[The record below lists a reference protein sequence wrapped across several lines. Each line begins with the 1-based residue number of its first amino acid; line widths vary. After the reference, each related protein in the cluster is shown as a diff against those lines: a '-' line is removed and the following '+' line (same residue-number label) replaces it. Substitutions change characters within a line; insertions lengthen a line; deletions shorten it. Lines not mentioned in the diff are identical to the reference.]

1 MRWLLSVALLLT
13 SGQALAAY
21 TNMCVVGEQNP
32 PSNLVQV
39 TEGFCFLC
47 SYGYVDVEIT
57 NPYRQGTNAADGDE
71 PYETQD
77 VTECYN
83 PPGPGG
89 NICVTATQS
98 RRNSDYGSSNP
109 SLRFDTNTNDL
120 VINLSDGLE
129 YYATEGANI
138 PGGGS
143 VAASG
148 STINIR
154 NMADLAPGD
163 TRTVRVYVH
172 RPNDREGL
180 YGANPTATASINYRM
195 ADGCNDDPGQRY
207 NFRNNG
213 WYDNYSCSSSSCS
226 GDLNN
231 PPTDFWDDYSQPLA
245 QDTRN
250 VNVFSPQIQ
259 LNKQGWN
266 YDSGQRE
273 GTRSDRVYG
282 HNDDDI
288 VWRINISNTGDADLQ
303 DLRVDDVLN
312 RADIM
317 DANYVCPTADAANAI
332 ASANGVLPGGSTCVS
347 TDALTGT
354 VLQDFEVAD
363 PFGQHTSVNDISP
376 AYVDNDNDTADIRN
390 GSTINLYI
398 VGKIHSD
405 AACTNAELINTFQD
419 VQFGC
424 EAQPGP
430 GGIDSGETE
439 TAVLNARY
447 GLDAGTNA
455 LRVERQL
462 TGVTGSGPVGM
473 RGLMTITLRNEGR
486 GTVWFDPGMAWHL
499 NDELPSEY
507 VVDPSFEPTIE
518 NAFSLY
524 GSYEGR
530 VDTLEWVNANGPIP
544 GTSGNEADYLNN
556 SNPEFKL
563 TSSSTDSD
571 ADQAEESTG
580 LMRHG
585 DVIVIRFAV
594 VMKDK
599 DYFDRAADLDVLEEL
614 PTIDLNAR
622 PEPTDPDLG
631 SFSAL
636 DNTLTVQMKT
646 LCDAQGVQQSTMTGN
661 GLNDTFAANDAG
673 TPVDFS
679 PEELDVNINEPTFII
694 TDDRSQ
700 TTPLSVTVTNRG
712 GDEARDFSVFISFGA
727 TINVVS
733 SSAPAG
739 FSCAQTS
746 ITQTSVDGNGRPMG
760 HPDPYKV
767 WAVNPA
773 PDQVN
778 KMHMLLPSDGTV
790 YQCQPTGSQLNA
802 ALAAGSSATF
812 NFEVN
817 KTNDSAGILADDLT
831 FRADVVGEI
840 FTLSDFTIAGT
851 QVNSFTENVDQ
862 VADGGNRSISSIT
875 INNPTAIANGN
886 PLWFP
891 VPGSTDNVRSD
902 GEVDRGNLYSLD
914 AHWSRGIGFNLKK
927 DQVTAGDTGSGNYGG
942 VPDLGVCNENTTSV
956 TSAAAGTFS
965 GQTKSAEHV
974 QIGEECTVRIQT
986 GGWFG
991 FDSRGFNFIG
1001 VRDIQV
1007 LDQIPNGQSFI
1018 SSTVPLVTPQ
1028 IFGATQAPNDPSTS
1042 ALGEL
1047 TPFGWRFTGNQN
1059 SGYSG
1064 APDEGTYIVDI
1075 DEWFTIN
1082 ATSRV
1087 LNKLQNNRAAPNA
1100 HGLNSANILDSSFKG
1115 IFFNNNTGDWETY
1128 EFGSYGGGETVGYPK
1143 EPIRRVD
1150 VVVTEPRIEV
1160 VKEICAASDFDNGT
1174 GSCGAGWTSDYQG
1187 AVTTNDYIYRL
1198 TVTSEAAAD
1207 GHPRPPVYDLTV
1219 EDTLPDLLFIED
1231 LDSDGIDNDGD
1242 GTTDEPGEEGVI
1254 VGNVMNDG
1262 NPTTIT
1268 FSHTQGADGTGL
1280 RRLESGASVHMY
1292 YRVDPDDRIA
1302 PSETLT
1308 NNVQV
1313 TYYDSLEG
1321 SGNDHGNQTVVTPG
1335 SGELGGARIYPVT
1348 GDTDTE
1354 AQASMTF
1361 SEPTTE
1367 PKTITALS
1375 ETPLAGSGVQQV
1387 KIGEEIEYTLTAE
1400 LPVAQLR
1407 ALTVTDELPAGM
1419 MCADAPTIDLTN
1431 DAPWSA
1437 AGFKRPDLSDV
1448 GDVTPICSDNQ
1459 VQWSFGDVVLTN
1471 PSSDRD
1477 PNRFT
1482 FELKF
1487 IARVQNSADNND
1499 TDSLINGVPA
1509 TNATLE
1515 WRDEGGT
1522 DNSLDYGQV
1531 EVQVT
1536 EPLIALTKSWDA
1548 PSGDID
1554 AADTIII
1561 TLTATNNGTASAY
1574 NLRILDDLL
1583 DSEMTFVPGSVEGA
1597 NVPDSVDT
1605 TTFGAN
1611 QPVFV
1616 WNPENPL
1623 APGDSRE
1630 FTFEVTVD
1638 DSAQPHQQLENT
1650 AEAVWTSLP
1659 GQGTALNPAGQIGVD
1674 GAADGQRIG
1683 VLPHADDAINDYET
1697 NSETVDA
1704 IVAGLALLKEDVTE
1718 NGTTPESRAIG
1729 AHRTFRLDISLPEG
1743 VTENVVVTDT
1753 MSAGYAIADPA
1764 HGYEIRCEYGGT
1776 PTIRTINDQAPDTA
1790 CGQFAGAL
1798 PQNGDTGVLTWNIG
1812 KVETETEDDT
1822 GDGATN
1828 AIDPVI
1834 HIYYVARIENTG
1846 TVVAGTALSNS
1857 AELDYLNAPSTLS
1870 DDAGPIEVAEPALTV
1885 TKTASA
1891 ASAVSG
1897 DLLDYTIEITNATGA
1912 NVSTAY
1918 DVNIADLLPEQLRLD
1933 SATVNG
1939 ADYMPGTRADGAF
1952 VWGREN
1958 GDNSLDIAP
1967 GETLTLIYNTTV
1979 LSAFGSEIEN
1989 IVHVDWTSLDYGV
2002 PGQDSYPGDYQRH
2015 GEGCPDTVAPNEYC
2029 TFINE
2034 TVATQDSTD
2043 FSKTAVSDAWG
2054 AADRARIGDTVQYTL
2069 NLGIQPGITRNVVVT
2084 DELPAGLE
2092 LVSVDSIDC
2101 GINGFTCSQAPIEP
2115 APGATGTL
2123 QWQLG
2128 DIDAES
2134 DSTPPFTIV
2143 YTAVVLDD
2151 ETVFPAGS
2159 GEIER
2164 ANSAELT
2171 YDGATDLLDDQ
2182 ASIWVVQPNV
2192 TNLQKTDS
2200 RSGVTSPHTVV
2211 DIANEVM
2218 NFRLQAQNTGG
2229 APAYGMVIADTL
2241 NIDPA
2246 NPEFNEGTVNV
2257 TQVLINNVAA
2267 NYTHTVNAGII
2278 EFTLTDVVPES
2289 ATIQIDYEVGLN
2301 LDIPSGHTWY
2311 NRFHIDKYVSN
2322 DIDGT
2327 SSRLYEGTSPA
2338 CESTLSAN
2346 CFQLMTSVADP
2357 EDLTLQLM
2365 EPTDGRAPIGEPI
2378 SYRITVPASPI
2389 ASSTLADVQVE
2400 NTLQGRDTVIVLD
2413 TVTIGGN
2420 PITVPDGEVFTID
2433 VGDIPPNE
2441 VREIVFTG
2449 WVANVD
2455 AAQSGQTYDI
2465 SATYTYD
2472 EAGVVTEMGGQSA
2485 TVTIVEPELALTQS
2499 AVNQSGNPEPVAGD
2513 VYHFT
2518 LQLAEQGANGSDAYD
2533 LSVLEELSIGWA
2545 YEAGSAT
2552 FNGVS
2557 IAEPVITGDG
2567 IDTAQSLTWDAAANT
2582 DIPVGETRAL
2592 EFDVRV
2598 LDSVLA
2604 GQELTG
2610 STTVQWTSQAGAP
2623 EHVERDGSDMPDA
2636 TALNNYFLGPEQ
2648 LPPLAINNTATLEK
2662 NVISETA
2669 PLNDGE
2675 LRIGDLVTYELRLGA
2690 QRGTLPNAIVT
2701 DTLPEGMVFVDTVSI
2716 AADGMTYDLG
2726 QEPMAEAAGDIT
2738 WNFGSLVN
2746 TAGDELVITYRSRV
2760 QRDVLPLNA
2769 ASIEMR
2775 NAASFQFDTAAG
2787 PSTPLLAEQVLNLL
2801 QPDLEFALTA
2811 TPDGTVALTPDQ
2823 TITFTATITNN
2834 GTAPAYDIV
2843 LRDVIPVGMRKAGV
2857 ETVSV
2862 NGSTTNPLQ
2871 PTFDTATGETVWNF
2885 ANEIPAGDV
2894 LEVVYQV
2901 TTDSDL
2907 AAGLQIGNNAFI
2919 EWYYSFGESEI
2930 PEGAVLDNRQ
2940 PYGPSDAVSVL
2951 FSTPD
2956 AQPLQIAV
2964 EPTTREQAS
2973 IGEPFVYRLTIPAVG
2988 ALHDVAILMDL
2999 ADSGIDPVD
3008 LAFVEAT
3015 QVSGNIAFNP
3025 QGSVDGG
3032 LLTIVDNAT
3041 GIDIEA
3047 GSEAVIDVTLRLRDT
3062 DQNQFGN
3069 SFSSRASYSYSY
3081 ANDDP
3086 DAGRGTGEVS
3096 EYSAPIEVVEPYE
3109 LVMTKTGDA
3118 QIQSGLAG
3126 RFTLDVHNR
3135 GTGPAWDLTVRDFL
3149 PSTEQGGMCET
3160 PPANFTASVV
3170 DAGGNAVATLS
3181 EGSDFTTVFDAEN
3194 CTLTFTTSGAAAA
3207 LPADHHLQFAYDAWL
3222 DENTVDGT
3230 ALDNVAGAERWY
3242 SWDSTGPDA
3251 RIYERTYAAD
3261 PPDGTPSVE
3270 DHEDVFTVIAAV
3282 PSVLFEKVVENI
3294 TSTESPATTAT
3305 PGDVLQYTL
3314 TLRNLSDLDVDNV
3327 SITDELDRLNAPA
3340 LFVPGTLQL
3349 ITAPAGADSS
3359 ATNAA
3364 GGANGSGLVDVR
3376 DLTLGA
3382 AGSGSEEVQLVYQV
3396 QLINV
3401 IDSASAVL
3409 NQAQVQLPG
3418 QPLIDSDDPNI
3429 NGAADPQ
3436 VAGDEDPTRVII
3448 ESAPVFK
3455 VEKTSEDLTGEP
3467 DSLMPGDTLR
3477 YTIRV
3482 ENIGNENMLEAS
3494 LRDQVPANTVYVA
3507 GSTTLNGAALE
3518 DIDGSTPLAQT
3529 LVIPSPD
3536 AEEGQLL
3543 ADPDASGSQAAIIT
3557 FDVTINDVNDGTVIS
3572 NQGFANGLGAGGE
3585 NIAVDE
3591 QPSDD
3596 PTTEVADDPTID
3608 IVGNVPLLRVQKTV
3622 ELAVDNLTSGIVD
3635 PEDVLRYTITISN
3648 MGGKDATEVRLVD
3661 LVPENTT
3668 YVADSTTLNGLAV
3681 ADNGGESPLVAG
3693 LPVSSDDLTPPMPAD
3708 GEGVIT
3714 TAQTATIVFDVMV
3727 NADTERGTIISNQ
3740 GSVYSLE
3747 LPLTL
3752 SDADGN
3758 SSNGAQPTEVVV
3770 GDAQQLSIT
3779 KEVAV
3784 VGGGAAESG
3793 KVLEYIVRV
3802 TNISAVPAS
3811 LVSIYDD
3818 LLTAGE
3824 GVLTYVEDSARLNGQ
3839 PDGVMVDGPLITVDY
3854 STSYGDLEPS
3864 ETITLRFEA
3873 KLGENLAMGYTVLNT
3888 AQVKW
3893 NDPPAYNEATVAI
3906 DIGGTPGIANLSGY
3920 LWHDVNFSETADSEE
3935 RLLSNWTVDLYFNNA
3950 FLETVQSDE
3959 NGYFQFAGLVPNM
3972 DGADMAGA
3980 NYELR
3985 YSAPNAVESTASL
3998 GIASSDFTNGPQEIR
4013 EIYIG
4018 SGANPQNLN
4027 LPITPNGVIYDSVV
4041 RAPIAGAR
4049 VRMLQASSGQA
4060 LPDSCFEDPA
4070 QQNQVTLPGGYYKF
4084 DLNFSSAACAMNTD
4098 YLIEV
4103 EVPNEDYMSG
4113 PSQIIPPQTGIET
4126 GAFDVSACLGSASD
4140 LIPGTPNHCEIQLSE
4155 LPPPIDMDARS
4166 SETDYYLRLN
4176 LDDTNQPGSSQLFN
4190 NHIALDPLLEGAL
4203 ALTKTSAMTNVTRS
4217 QLVPY
4222 TITFTNTMAVPLTD
4236 LQLVDYFPAGFKYV
4250 AGSANL
4256 DGVPV
4261 EPEVN
4266 GLQLQW
4272 PHLRAEGEQTR
4283 TMKLL
4288 LVVGS
4293 GVGEGK
4299 YINRARMF
4307 NELSGQQASGE
4318 ASATVRVVP
4327 DPTFDCT
4334 DVIGKV
4340 YDDKNLNGYQDS
4352 GEGGV
4357 AGARV
4362 VTAQGLRATTDAH
4375 GRFHITCAAVPN
4387 PDRGSNFVLKLD
4399 DRSLPSGYRLT
4410 TENPRVERATRGK
4423 MLEFNFGTSLH
4434 RVVRLDLAEAVFEP
4448 GSTELRPQWH
4458 SRTELLLEK
4467 LQDAPSVLRLSY
4479 LAENEDPALV
4489 DARLETIKARIAE
4502 DWAALD
4508 CCYPLN
4514 IETEIFWRRGA
4525 PPSRGGLLDG
4535 LKRSVDRALGN
4546 DGDQGGFH

>member
-1 MRWLLSVALLLT
+1 MRWLLSVALLLG
-13 SGQALAAY
+13 SGQALAAF

-32 PSNLVQV
+32 PTNLVTVQNSYCD
-39 TEGFCFLC
+39 FC
-47 SYGYVDVEIT
+47 SYGYVEIQIT
-57 NPYRQGTNAADGDE
+57 NPYRQGTNADDGDQ
-71 PYETQD
+71 PYETR
-77 VTECYN
+77 V
-83 PPGPGG
+83 
-89 NICVTATQS
+89 V
-98 RRNSDYGSSNP
+98 
-109 SLRFDTNTNDL
+109 
-120 VINLSDGLE
+120 
-129 YYATEGANI
+129 
-138 PGGGS
+138 
-143 VAASG
+143 
-148 STINIR
+148 TIN
-154 NMADLAPGD
+154 GD
-163 TRTVRVYVH
+163 TRTQTRRNADYGSANPSLNFRNSGGLTITLTDGLELYTGVTPTLPLGGTLSGTSTVSVNNMLDLPPGNTVTLRIPVH
-172 RPNDREGL
+172 RPPTNSPESLFGT
-180 YGANPTATASINYRM
+180 APQATATIDYTM
-195 ADGCNDDPGQRY
+195 ADGCDDVPGQRE
-207 NFRNNG
+207 NFRNDNT
-213 WYDNYSCSSSSCS
+213 WYDGCGGNRCS
-226 GDLNN
+226 GSEDPDNY
-231 PPTDFWDDYSQPLA
+231 PTDFWQNYARPDSQHSAGIDVREPGIA
-245 QDTRN
+245 
-250 VNVFSPQIQ
+250 

-266 YDSGQRE
+266 YDSGQRQN
-273 GTRSDRVYG
+273 TRSDQVFG

-288 VWRINISNTGDADLQ
+288 VWRINIRNTGNAPLQ
-303 DLRVDDVLN
+303 DLRIDDLLS
-312 RADIM
+312 RADVM
-317 DANYVCPTADAANAI
+317 DANYVCPSAAEANAI
-332 ASANGVLPGGSTCVS
+332 AAQNGVLPLGSNCVA
-347 TDALTGT
+347 TDAATGA
-354 VLQDFEVAD
+354 VLADWSVAA
-363 PFGQHTSVNDISP
+363 PFGHNDDIPPPYANTVDSVIAGTSSDAI
-376 AYVDNDNDTADIRN
+376 DIRAGDN
-390 GSTINLYI
+390 INLYV
-398 VGKIHSD
+398 VGKIHGSGSC
-405 AACTNAELINTFQD
+405 APGRLTNSFED

-424 EAQPGP
+424 AVQTPP
-430 GGIDSGETE
+430 GGIDSGQDETSFLD
-439 TAVLNARY
+439 AYY
-447 GLDAGTNA
+447 GLNGGTNA

-462 TGVTGSGPVGM
+462 TGITGTGPVGT

-486 GTVWFDPGMAWHL
+486 GTVWFDPSMAWHL
-499 NDELPSEY
+499 SNVLPSEY
-507 VVDPSFEPTIE
+507 VVDPSFEPTFE

-524 GSYEGR
+524 GAYEGR
-530 VDTLEWVNANGPIP
+530 VDTLDWVNANGPIP
-544 GTSGNEADYLNN
+544 GASGNESAYLNN
-556 SNPEFKL
+556 SEPQFKL
-563 TSSSTDSD
+563 TSSSSDSD
-571 ADQAEESTG
+571 PDQVEESTG

-585 DVIVIRFAV
+585 DVVVIRFAV
-594 VMKDK
+594 VMKEK

-614 PTIDLNAR
+614 SSVNLNQR
-622 PEPTDPDLG
+622 PEPTDPDL
-631 SFSAL
+631 SPFSAL
-636 DNTLTVQMKT
+636 DNALTVQVKT
-646 LCDAQGVQQSTMTGN
+646 LCDTQGVLQSTMTGN
-661 GLNDTFAANDAG
+661 GVNDTFAANDAG
-673 TPVDFS
+673 TPVDFA

-694 TDDRSQ
+694 TDDRTQ

-727 TINVVS
+727 TINVVG

-739 FSCAQTS
+739 FSCAATS
-746 ITQTSVDGNGRPMG
+746 VTQTSVDGNGRPMG
-760 HPDPYKV
+760 HPDPFKV

-773 PDQVN
+773 PDEVN

-790 YQCQPTGSQLNA
+790 YQCQPSGSQLNA

-817 KTNDSAGILADDLT
+817 KTTDPAGIAADDLT

-840 FTLSDFTIAGT
+840 FTLSDFTIPAT
-851 QVNSFTENVDQ
+851 QVNTRNIGVNQ
-862 VADGGNRSISSIT
+862 VTNGGNRSISSVVV
-875 INNPTAIANGN
+875 NNPSAITNGN

-891 VPGSTDNVRSD
+891 APGNAGNTRTD

-927 DQVTAGDTGSGNYGG
+927 DQVTAGDTSSGNYGG
-942 VPDLGVCNENTTSV
+942 VPDLGVCNENTDGV
-956 TSAAAGTFS
+956 TRAAADTFP
-965 GQTKSAEHV
+965 GQAKPAEHV

-1007 LDQIPNGQSFI
+1007 LDLIPDGQGFI
-1018 SSTVPLVTPQ
+1018 SSTAPVVTPQ
-1028 IFGATQAPNDPSTS
+1028 IAGATQAPNDPGTTT
-1042 ALGEL
+1042 LGEL
-1047 TPFGWRFTGNQN
+1047 SPFGWRFTGTE
-1059 SGYSG
+1059 SSVFSG
-1064 APDEGTYIVDI
+1064 APNDDYVIDI
-1075 DEWFTIN
+1075 DQWFTIN
-1082 ATSRV
+1082 TTSRL
-1087 LNKLQNNRAAPNA
+1087 LNKMQNDRAAPNL
-1100 HGLNSANILDSSFKG
+1100 HGNNSANVLDSSFKG
-1115 IFFNNNTGDWETY
+1115 TFFNNNTGEWETY
-1128 EFGSYGGGETVGYPK
+1128 NFGSYGGGETVGYPK

-1150 VVVTEPRIEV
+1150 VVVTEPRITV

-1174 GSCGAGWTSDYQG
+1174 GSCGAGWTEDYQG

-1198 TVTSEAAAD
+1198 SVTSEADAG

-1242 GTTDEPGEEGVI
+1242 GVIDEPGEEGVI

-1268 FSHTQGADGTGL
+1268 FSHTQGVDGTGL
-1280 RRLESGASVHMY
+1280 RRLDSGASVHMY

-1308 NNVQV
+1308 NNVKV

-1321 SGNDHGNQTVVTPG
+1321 SGNDHSNQTVVTPG
-1335 SGELGGARIYPVT
+1335 SGELGGARIYPAA
-1348 GDTDTE
+1348 GDADTE
-1354 AQASMTF
+1354 ATASITF

-1375 ETPLAGSGVQQV
+1375 ETSLVGSGVQPV

-1407 ALTVTDELPAGM
+1407 ALTVTDVLPVGL
-1419 MCADAPTIDLTN
+1419 MCADAPTINLST

-1448 GDVTPICSDNQ
+1448 GDVTPVCSDNQ
-1459 VQWSFGDVVLTN
+1459 VQWSFGDVVLSN

-1499 TDSLINGVPA
+1499 GTALVNGVPA
-1509 TNATLE
+1509 TSATLE
-1515 WRDEGGT
+1515 WRDESGT

-1536 EPLIALTKSWDA
+1536 EPLIALSKSWDA

-1554 AADTIII
+1554 AADTITI
-1561 TLTATNNGTASAY
+1561 TLTATNNGTANAY

-1583 DSEMTFVPGSVEGA
+1583 DSEMTFVSGSVGGSTP
-1597 NVPDSVDT
+1597 PDSVDT
-1605 TTFGAN
+1605 TTFGSN

-1623 APGDSRE
+1623 APGESRE
-1630 FTFEVTVD
+1630 VTFEVTVD
-1638 DSAQPHQQLENT
+1638 ETARPHQLLQN
-1650 AEAVWTSLP
+1650 AAQAVWTSLP
-1659 GQGTALNPAGQIGVD
+1659 GQNTALNPADQIGVD
-1674 GAADGQRIG
+1674 GALDGQRIG
-1683 VLPHADDAINDYET
+1683 ALPRAGDAINDYET
-1697 NSETVDA
+1697 VSETVDA
-1704 IVAGLALLKEDVTE
+1704 AVAGLALLKEDITE
-1718 NGTTPESRAIG
+1718 NGSTPESRAIG
-1729 AHRTFRLDISLPEG
+1729 AHRTFRLDIRLPEG

-1753 MSAGYAIADPA
+1753 LSAGYAIADPA
-1764 HGYEIRCEYGGT
+1764 HGYEIRCEYDS
-1776 PTIRTINDQAPDTA
+1776 TIRTINDQAPDAA

-1798 PQNGDTGVLTWNIG
+1798 PQNGDTGVLSWNIG

-1846 TVVAGTALSNS
+1846 SVVAGTALSNS
-1857 AELDYLNAPSTLS
+1857 AELDYLNAPTTLTADS
-1870 DDAGPIEVAEPALTV
+1870 GPIEVAEPQLTV

-1897 DLLDYTIEITNATGA
+1897 DTLDYTITITNASGA

-1933 SATVNG
+1933 SATVDG

-1958 GDNSLDIAP
+1958 GDNSLDIGP
-1967 GETLTLIYNTTV
+1967 GESLTLIYNTTV
-1979 LSAFGSEIEN
+1979 LSAFGSAIEN
-1989 IVHVDWTSLDYGV
+1989 IVHVDWTSLDHGV
-2002 PGQDSYPGDYQRH
+2002 PGQDTYPGVYQRH
-2015 GEGCPDTVAPNEYC
+2015 GDGCPDAVAPNTYC
-2029 TFINE
+2029 SFVNE
-2034 TVATQDSTD
+2034 SVATQDSTD
-2043 FSKTAVSDAWG
+2043 FSKTAVADAWG

-2069 NLGIQPGITRNVVVT
+2069 NLFVQPGITRNVVVT
-2084 DELPAGLE
+2084 DQLPAGLE
-2092 LVSVDSIDC
+2092 LVSVDNIDC
-2101 GINGFTCSQAPIEP
+2101 GVNGFTCSQAPVEP
-2115 APGATGTL
+2115 TPGATGTL

-2128 DIDAES
+2128 DIDAQS

-2143 YTAVVLDD
+2143 YTALVLDD

-2171 YDGATDLLDDQ
+2171 YDGATTLLQDQ

-2246 NPEFNEGTVNV
+2246 NPEYDEASLNI
-2257 TQVLINNVAA
+2257 TQVLIDGMAA

-2278 EFTLTDVVPES
+2278 EFTLADVVPEN

-2311 NRFHIDKYVSN
+2311 NRFHIDNYISN
-2322 DIDGT
+2322 DIDST
-2327 SSRLYEGTSPA
+2327 SSRLYEGTAPA
-2338 CESTLSAN
+2338 CESALSAN
-2346 CFQLMTSVADP
+2346 CFQLMTSVANP
-2357 EDLTLQLM
+2357 ENLTLQLM
-2365 EPTDGRAPIGEPI
+2365 EPSDGRAPIGEPV

-2389 ASSTLADVQVE
+2389 ASSTLANVKVE

-2413 TVTIGGN
+2413 AVTIGGN
-2420 PITVPDGEVFTID
+2420 PITVPDGETFTID

-2455 AAQSGQTYDI
+2455 AAQSGQTYNI
-2465 SATYTYD
+2465 NATYTYD
-2472 EAGVVTEMGGQSA
+2472 EAGVVTEMGGGSA
-2485 TVTIVEPELALTQS
+2485 TLTIVEPELALTQS

-2513 VYHFT
+2513 LYRFSLT
-2518 LQLAEQGANGSDAYD
+2518 LAEQGANGSTAYD
-2533 LSVLEELSIGWA
+2533 LSVLEELSMGWA
-2545 YEAGSAT
+2545 YQAGSAT
-2552 FNGVS
+2552 FNGVPM
-2557 IAEPVITGDG
+2557 AEPAVTGDG
-2567 IDTAQSLTWDAAANT
+2567 INTAQSLNWNAVAST
-2582 DIPVGETRAL
+2582 DIPTGETRTL

-2604 GQELTG
+2604 GQQLTG
-2610 STTVQWTSQAGAP
+2610 SASVQWTSQAGGP
-2623 EHVERDGSDMPDA
+2623 QHVERDGSGMPDPA
-2636 TALNNYFLGPEQ
+2636 ALNNYFLGPEQ
-2648 LPPLAINNTATLEK
+2648 LPPLVINNTATFEK
-2662 NVISETA
+2662 NVVSETA

-2675 LRIGDLVTYELRLGA
+2675 LRIGDLVTYELRLGL
-2690 QRGTLPNAIVT
+2690 QRGTLPNAVVT

-2716 AADGMTYDLG
+2716 AADGMSYALAE
-2726 QEPMAEAAGDIT
+2726 EPMAEAAGAVT

-2746 TAGDELVITYRSRV
+2746 STGDELVITYRTRV
-2760 QRDVLPLNA
+2760 QRDVLPLNT

-2787 PSTPLLAEQVLNLL
+2787 PSTPLLAEQVLTLL
-2801 QPDLEFALTA
+2801 QPDLAFALTA
-2811 TPDGTVALTPDQ
+2811 NPDGSAALIPDQ
-2823 TITFTATITNN
+2823 AITFTATVTNN
-2834 GTAPAYDIV
+2834 GSAPAYDIV

-2862 NGSTTNPLQ
+2862 NGNTTNPLQ
-2871 PTFDTATGETVWNF
+2871 PTFDAATGEAVWNF
-2885 ANEIPAGDV
+2885 VNEIPAGGV

-2901 TTDSDL
+2901 ATDSDL
-2907 AAGLQIGNNAFI
+2907 AAGLQIGNNAYI

-2940 PYGPSDAVSVL
+2940 PYGPSDAVSVI

-2956 AQPLQIAV
+2956 AEPLQIAV

-3008 LAFVEAT
+3008 LAFVEVM

-3032 LLTIVDNAT
+3032 LLTIVDNT
-3041 GIDIEA
+3041 SGIDVEA
-3047 GSEAVIDVTLRLRDT
+3047 GDEAVIDVTLRLRDT
-3062 DQNQFGN
+3062 AQNQFGN
-3069 SFSSRASYSYSY
+3069 AFTSRASYSYSY

-3086 DAGRGTGEVS
+3086 AAGRGMGEVS
-3096 EYSAPIEVVEPYE
+3096 EYSAPIEIVEPYE
-3109 LVMTKTGDA
+3109 LVMNKTGDA
-3118 QIQSGLAG
+3118 QVQSGLAG
-3126 RFTLDVHNR
+3126 RFTLNVHNR
-3135 GTGPAWDLTVRDFL
+3135 GSGPAWDLTVRDFL
-3149 PSTEQGGMCET
+3149 PSTEQGGMCAT
-3160 PPANFTASVV
+3160 PPANFVAAVV
-3170 DAGGNAVATLS
+3170 DAAGNPVASLS
-3181 EGSDFTTVFDAEN
+3181 EGSDFSAVFDAEN
-3194 CTLTFTTSGAAAA
+3194 CTLTVTTLGANAVV
-3207 LPADHHLQFAYDAWL
+3207 PADHHLQFAYDAWL

-3242 SWDSTGPDA
+3242 SWDRTGPDA
-3251 RIYERTYAAD
+3251 RVYERTYAAE
-3261 PPDGTPSVE
+3261 PPDGTPSME

-3282 PSVLFEKVVENI
+3282 PSVVFEKVVENI
-3294 TSTESPATTAT
+3294 TAGESPATTAT
-3305 PGDVLQYTL
+3305 PGDVLQYTV
-3314 TLRNLSDLDVDNV
+3314 TLRNLSDLDVENV
-3327 SITDELDRLNAPA
+3327 VITDALDRLNAPA
-3340 LFVPGTLQL
+3340 LFAPGTLQL
-3349 ITAPAGADSS
+3349 ISAPAAADSS
-3359 ATNAA
+3359 ATNAN
-3364 GGANGSGLVDVR
+3364 GGTNGTGLVDVR
-3376 DLTLGA
+3376 NIALGA

-3409 NQAQVQLPG
+3409 NQAQVELPG

-3455 VEKTSEDLTGEP
+3455 VEKTSQDMTGEP

-3494 LRDQVPANTVYVA
+3494 LRDQVPANTNYVA
-3507 GSTTLNGAALE
+3507 GSTTLNGVAVE
-3518 DIDGSTPLAQT
+3518 DVDGSTPLAQT
-3529 LVIPSPD
+3529 LAIQSPG
-3536 AEEGQLL
+3536 AEAGYLL
-3543 ADPDASGSQAAIIT
+3543 ADPAATGSQAAIIT
-3557 FDVTINDVNDGTVIS
+3557 FEVTINEVNDGTVIS
-3572 NQGFANGLGAGGE
+3572 NQGFANGAGAGGD
-3585 NIAVDE
+3585 NTPLDE

-3608 IVGNVPLLRVQKTV
+3608 IVGNVPLIRAQKTV
-3622 ELAVDNLTSGIVD
+3622 ALVVDNMTTGIVD
-3635 PEDVLRYTITISN
+3635 PEDVLRYTITVAN
-3648 MGGKDATEVRLVD
+3648 LGGKNATEARLVD
-3661 LVPENTT
+3661 LVPEHTT
-3668 YVADSTTLNGLAV
+3668 YVPGSTLLNGVAV
-3681 ADNGGESPLVAG
+3681 ADNGEESPLVTG
-3693 LPVSSDDLTPPMPAD
+3693 IPISSDDLTPPLPVD
-3708 GEGVIT
+3708 GEGIIS

-3740 GSVYSLE
+3740 GNVYSLE

-3752 SDADGN
+3752 TDADGN

-3811 LVSIYDD
+3811 LVTIYDD
-3818 LLTAGE
+3818 LLVAGE

-3839 PDGVMVDGPLITVDY
+3839 PDGILVDGSLITVDY
-3854 STSYGDLEPS
+3854 STTYGELQPS

-3873 KLGENLAMGYTVLNT
+3873 KLGENLAMGYSVVNT

-3893 NDPPAYNEATVAI
+3893 NDPPAYIEATVAI
-3906 DIGGTPGIANLSGY
+3906 DIGGTPGIANLAGY
-3920 LWHDVNFSETADSEE
+3920 LWHDVNFSETADTEE

-3950 FLETVQSDE
+3950 LLETVQSDE

-3972 DGADMAGA
+3972 EGAELAGTS
-3980 NYELR
+3980 YELR
-3985 YSAPNAVESTASL
+3985 YRAPNAVDSTASL
-3998 GIASSDFTNGPQEIR
+3998 GTASSDYTNGPQQIR
-4013 EIYIG
+4013 DIYIG

-4027 LPITPNGVIYDSVV
+4027 LPITPNGVIYDSVL
-4041 RAPIAGAR
+4041 RAPVAGAR
-4049 VRMLQASSGQA
+4049 VRMLQASSGQP
-4060 LPDSCFEDPA
+4060 LPESCFEDPA
-4070 QQNQVTLPGGYYKF
+4070 QQNQVTLPGGFYKF
-4084 DLNFSSAACAMNTD
+4084 DLNFSSAACAVNAD
-4098 YLIEV
+4098 YLIDV
-4103 EVPNEDYMSG
+4103 EVPNDNYTSG
-4113 PSQIIPPQTGIET
+4113 PSQIIPPQTGSDT
-4126 GAFDVSACLGSASD
+4126 GAFDVSACLGSAAD
-4140 LIPGTPNHCEIQLSE
+4140 VIPGTPDHCEIQLTAQ
-4155 LPPPIDMDARS
+4155 PPSIDMDARA

-4176 LDDTNQPGSSQLFN
+4176 LDDANQPGSSQLFN

-4222 TITFTNTMAVPLTD
+4222 TITFTNTMPVPLTD

-4256 DGVPV
+4256 DGVAL

-4299 YINRARMF
+4299 YVNRARMF

-4357 AGARV
+4357 PGARV

-4410 TENPRVERATRGK
+4410 TENPRVQRATRGK

-4448 GSTELRPQWH
+4448 GSTELRPQWR
-4458 SRTELLLEK
+4458 SRTELLLER
-4467 LQDAPSVLRLSY
+4467 LQEAPSVLRLSY
-4479 LAENEDPALV
+4479 LAENEDPGLV
-4489 DARLETIKARIAE
+4489 DRRLQAIKARIAE

-4508 CCYPLN
+4508 CCYPLS

-4525 PPSRGGLLDG
+4525 PPERGNVLDG
-4535 LKRSVDRALGN
+4535 LKRSVNRMIGSD
-4546 DGDQGGFH
+4546 DQGGAR